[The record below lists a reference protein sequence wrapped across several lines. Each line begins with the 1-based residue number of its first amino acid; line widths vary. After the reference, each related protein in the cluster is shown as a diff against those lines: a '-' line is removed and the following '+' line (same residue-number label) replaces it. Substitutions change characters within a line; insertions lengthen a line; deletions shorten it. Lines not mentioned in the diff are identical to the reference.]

1 MIRVDHAGE
10 HGAVRIYDGQK
21 AVFDKIKGKEEMVE
35 LVAHMAEQEQE
46 HLAYFDALMS
56 ERDIRPTVLS
66 PFWDMA
72 GFTLGA
78 VTALMGEKAAMAC
91 TAAVETE
98 IDAHYAAQLEALA
111 DSEDKADKALAK
123 KIEKFR
129 ADEAAHKDTALEHG
143 AEDAPGFED
152 DEPSY
157 SPWLSHCHSRFGK
170 NLTLT
175 APAQYPNKDN
185 PANFHGSNWAEI
197 CARFHAIHKLSAGAG
212 FAAAPCRPF
221 SACARLF

>member
-1 MIRVDHAGE
+1 MTALANARRLAEMIRVDHAGE

-21 AVFDKIKGKEEMVE
+21 AVFDKIEGKEEMVE

-111 DSEDKADKALAK
+111 IARIKPIKLWPKRLRNFAPMRPPAYG
-123 KIEKFR
+123 FR
-129 ADEAAHKDTALEHG
+129 TWCGRNTGL
-143 AEDAPGFED
+143 
-152 DEPSY
+152 
-157 SPWLSHCHSRFGK
+157 
-170 NLTLT
+170 
-175 APAQYPNKDN
+175 
-185 PANFHGSNWAEI
+185 
-197 CARFHAIHKLSAGAG
+197 
-212 FAAAPCRPF
+212 
-221 SACARLF
+221 

>member
-21 AVFDKIKGKEEMVE
+21 AVFDKIKGKEDTAAM
-35 LVAHMAEQEQE
+35 VAHMAEQEQE
-46 HLAYFDALMS
+46 HLDYFDALIT
-56 ERDIRPTVLS
+56 ERDIRPTALG

-98 IDAHYAAQLEALA
+98 IDAHYGAQLDALA
-111 DSEDKADKALAK
+111 DSDDPRDKALAK

-129 ADEAAHKDTALEHG
+129 ADEAEHKHTAIENG
-143 AEDAPGFED
+143 AEETSGYEIM
-152 DEPSY
+152 SRII
-157 SPWLSHCHSRFGK
+157 RFG
-170 NLTLT
+170 
-175 APAQYPNKDN
+175 
-185 PANFHGSNWAEI
+185 
-197 CARFHAIHKLSAGAG
+197 CRVAIRASEKV
-212 FAAAPCRPF
+212 
-221 SACARLF
+221 

>member
-1 MIRVDHAGE
+1 MTISASARKLAEMIRVDHAGE

-21 AVFDKIKGKEEMVE
+21 AVFDKIKGKENMAA

-46 HLAYFDALMS
+46 HLAYFDALIS
-56 ERDIRPTVLS
+56 QRDIRPTALS
-66 PFWDMA
+66 PLWDMA

-111 DSEDKADKALAK
+111 DSDDKADKALAK

-129 ADEAAHKDTALEHG
+129 ADEAEHKHTALENG
-143 AEDAPGFED
+143 AEDVPAYETM
-152 DEPSY
+152 SRII
-157 SPWLSHCHSRFGK
+157 RFG
-170 NLTLT
+170 
-175 APAQYPNKDN
+175 
-185 PANFHGSNWAEI
+185 
-197 CARFHAIHKLSAGAG
+197 CRVAIRASEKI
-212 FAAAPCRPF
+212 
-221 SACARLF
+221 